1 MVGETMVRAAPLTDR
16 RWLDTGVGRLVRVGI
31 VAVPVVVLAVQGY
44 RFRWVTDDGFIDFR
58 VVEQLQA
65 GNGPVFNAGERVEIF
80 TSPLWLAVLTV
91 ADVVAPVRLEWL
103 AVLLGIGLSVAGVVM
118 AILGARL
125 LVRGDVDDAVLVP
138 VGVLAFGAIMP
149 VWIFQT
155 SGLENGL
162 VFSWLGACLWVLA
175 RWADGVDGAVRP
187 MGAGWGVLLGLGWLV
202 RPELVVFSAVFLV
215 LVLVAQRGAQ
225 GWRSRVGFGAAAV
238 AIPVA
243 YQVFRMGY
251 FGMAVS
257 NTAIAKE
264 GTDLRWGRGWAYLRN
279 FVDPYWL
286 WLPLLA
292 MVAGAYVPLVRA
304 LRARGRTVSSWVLLA
319 FLGLGSFSGLYV
331 VAVGGDYIH
340 ARLFLPAYFALCA
353 PVAVVALAKR
363 YAIAF
368 AVLPW
373 ALAAGLV
380 LRPPAEP
387 VQVEDDDY
395 VFVLPPPRRGLV
407 TLEDYGWGE
416 GGEQFSW
423 FGDADYY
430 YSTKGLGGGVWKSP
444 DAPLRPDL
452 PRPYVIGRAMGSLGY
467 ALGPDSRIL
476 DTLGLADAFT
486 SHLATTS
493 EPVGAL
499 TPLTTHWVAG
509 HEKPLPTPW
518 LAARVLREGAPFDDE
533 DLPPPA
539 PSGQLIP
546 VTEGEELAEQI
557 AWARA
562 ALACPEIPAA
572 PGVDLGAT
580 HARPVPVQ
588 LGSCRRQHPHADPG
602 RPENRVPPL
611 LRRRHAPRG
620 VGRDRGPRHRAMTSI
635 GGHWTSRPRSTYSW
649 PPGESVGQPAA
660 AGSAARSL
668 KFSESS
674 RRRWPPPKLAWIVR

>member
-1 MVGETMVRAAPLTDR
+1 LDR
-16 RWLDTGVGRLVRVGI
+16 GVGRLVRVGI

-44 RFRWVTDDGFIDFR
+44 RFRWVADDGFIYFR

-91 ADVVAPVRLEWL
+91 TDVVAPGRLEWL

-125 LVRGDVDDAVLVP
+125 LVRRDVADAVLVP

-162 VFSWLGACLWVLA
+162 VFAWLGACLWVLA
-175 RWADGVDGAVRP
+175 RWADGVDGVEGAVRP

-225 GWRSRVGFGAAAV
+225 GWRSRVGFVAAAV

-279 FVDPYWL
+279 FADPYWL

-304 LRARGRTVSSWVLLA
+304 LRARGRAASAWVLLA
-319 FLGLGSFSGLYV
+319 FLGLGTFSGLYV
-331 VAVGGDYIH
+331 VAVGGDYLH

-373 ALAAGLV
+373 ALAAGLA
-380 LRPPAEP
+380 LRPPADP
-387 VQVEDDDY
+387 IQVEGDY
-395 VFVLPPPRRGLV
+395 LFALPTQQGGLV
-407 TLEDYGWGE
+407 TLEDWGWGE
-416 GGEQFSW
+416 GGEQFSG
-423 FGDADYY
+423 FGDAEYY
-430 YSTKGLGGGVWKSP
+430 YSTQGLGGEWRSP

-452 PRPYVIGRAMGSLGY
+452 PRPYVIDSAMGALGY
-467 ALGPDSRIL
+467 ALGPDVHIL

-493 EPVGAL
+493 EPLGAL
-499 TPLTTHWVAG
+499 TPHWLAG
-509 HEKPLPTPW
+509 HEKPLPNPW

-533 DLPPPA
+533 DLPPPS
-539 PSGQLIP
+539 PSGLIP

-562 ALACPEIPAA
+562 ALACPAIQRLQEATSDPLTPGRFLSNLAHAADNTRMRIPADPRTA
-572 PGVDLGAT
+572 YRRFCGDDTPPEVLAVTGDRAT
-580 HARPVPVQ
+580 
-588 LGSCRRQHPHADPG
+588 
-602 RPENRVPPL
+602 
-611 LRRRHAPRG
+611 
-620 VGRDRGPRHRAMTSI
+620 GP
-635 GGHWTSRPRSTYSW
+635 
-649 PPGESVGQPAA
+649 
-660 AGSAARSL
+660 
-668 KFSESS
+668 
-674 RRRWPPPKLAWIVR
+674 